1 MKAGFEP
8 VRPGATLGVFGGG
21 QLGRMIAMAASR
33 MGYLSRVLDPSPGC
47 PAAQVTSDH
56 LVAGYT
62 DVAAAR
68 DLASTTVAIA
78 CEFENVDATALEA
91 AESVSRVFPPSR
103 VLRIAQHRIR
113 EKTTL
118 RDLGFPVPGFAPILE
133 KKALDSALQAIGLPG
148 VLKTATM
155 GYDGKGQQVIH
166 SAEEAASAYGR
177 LAPRQEPLIYE
188 AFVPFAHEISVIA
201 ARALDGSVRCFPP
214 FENIHRD
221 GILDITIAPA
231 RVPDPVLADAERLA
245 SGIIERL
252 DSVGLI
258 CVEMFVTADG
268 KLLVNEL
275 APRPHNSGHLTLDA
289 SATSQFEQ
297 LVRVMCNL
305 PLGSTRLSTPA
316 VMVNLLGDIW
326 NNTGG
331 RPDFGAAMEVPGA
344 RLHLYGKSEARAGR
358 KMGHITVVADDTA
371 TALERALDARAR
383 LETAGAAKGR
393 SR

>member
-1 MKAGFEP
+1 MTAGFEP
-8 VRPGATLGVFGGG
+8 VRPGATLGIFGGG
-21 QLGRMIAMAASR
+21 QLGRMLSIAASR
-33 MGYLSRVLDPSPGC
+33 MGYLSRVLDPSPDC
-47 PAAQVTSDH
+47 PAAQVTRGH

-68 DLASTTVAIA
+68 DLARTTVAIA

-91 AESVSRVFPPSR
+91 AESIARVFPPSR

-118 RDLGFPVPGFAPILE
+118 RELGFPVSDFAPILE
-133 KKALDSALQAIGLPG
+133 KEALDSALQTIGVPG

-155 GYDGKGQQVIH
+155 GYDGKGQQVIR
-166 SAEEAASAYGR
+166 SASEAGTAYAR

-188 AFVPFAHEISVIA
+188 SFVPFAHEISVIA
-201 ARALDGSVRCFPP
+201 ARALDGSISCFPP

-231 RVPDPVLADAERLA
+231 RVPGAVLADAEALA
-245 SGIIERL
+245 TGIIERL
-252 DSVGLI
+252 DSYGLI
-258 CVEMFVTADG
+258 CVEMFVTPDG

-289 SATSQFEQ
+289 GTTSQFEQ

-305 PLGSTRLSTPA
+305 PLGSTRLATPA

-326 NNTGG
+326 IRTGG
-331 RPDFGAAMEVPGA
+331 SPDFAAALKVPGA
-344 RLHLYGKSEARAGR
+344 NLHLYGKSEARAGR

-371 TALERALDARAR
+371 VALERALEARAQ